1 MLKYN
6 KYKNMKSNFD
16 SNKKEDKNN
25 NKSNILNSKQIKTFW
40 QRNSKIQNAL
50 KTMLEEAKK
59 EKQ

>member
-1 MLKYN
+1 
-6 KYKNMKSNFD
+6 MKSNFD

-50 KTMLEEAKK
+50 KEMLKEAKK
-59 EKQ
+59 KEE